1 MYQIRFVLQYA
12 RGKVRRALRNTVSA
26 DGWKQMWSE
35 IESTSR
41 LIDQGVQDRLGVRAL
56 ETWRRVNDIETR
68 AERIESLQQATL
80 AAVQTGN
87 EAQLLLSLP
96 FAGNAIFDSAETL
109 SADAPCLP
117 GTQRRIL
124 SEIQDWA
131 ENPNG
136 EVIFWLHGM
145 AGTGKTSVALTVAN
159 ALNEREPFTAG
170 RTPPSTAFLG
180 ASFFFKQGDATR
192 NNTATFFPTLAR
204 CLAEVFPDFKSHIVS
219 AINERLAIGTK
230 APSQQLRHLIVEPLS
245 VLDEETYLPVRLVVV
260 VDALDECLEQEE
272 AKVLLEMLATLEH
285 LHQVQLRL
293 LITSRRDKH
302 LVGGFERLP
311 SVLYRPVLLDKVQTS
326 TEKNGST
333 DDITFYLSY
342 TLAKIAEK
350 HGVSQNWIDEA
361 DVHKLSQKADGL
373 FIYAAT
379 ACRFLDAEDFA
390 DEEARL
396 ERLEQIFEDDGEVKG
411 PQQKVDEIYLKVL
424 SFPHLA
430 SSTKKTRKRVYSRT
444 GTILGFLAVLFEPVS
459 VSSLGVFVSLPKET
473 LDDILRQLNSIV
485 SVPQDEKS
493 PLGLVHLSFRDF
505 ILNEERSK
513 QLQFRIE
520 ETAMHRK
527 VLRRC
532 LDIMS
537 SELFQDIC
545 KVILPAKL
553 ASEVPRR
560 QIEQNIPQHL
570 RYACRYWIDHL
581 AKLDQDGRLEN
592 ELQDNGEIHA
602 FLKERF
608 LYWLEAMSFIGE
620 TPTTITMINKL
631 QGMINPADSPGL
643 FSFAYDA
650 RRFVLANRWVIDH
663 APLQIYASALIFSPQ
678 NSVIRSQFTDLMP
691 PWITQKP
698 ITEENWTPLITTLGG
713 QASVYY
719 CIAFS
724 PTEDLL
730 ASVSSNGTAS
740 LWDYITGT
748 ERFKFEGRGPREAH
762 CVSFSADGKRIAIGL
777 DNGSLQVRE
786 FAKGKVIELRGHG
799 ESISHVAFS
808 PRDHRILAS
817 VGTRGTRLIWNVDK
831 RRIIHKCRYSGEEF
845 GEPVSFSGDGS
856 LVYFAGQGGGG
867 PPVLMSVETGD
878 CIEMPETGEDDDI
891 LTTTFSIDGQTVATA
906 TKEAVTIK
914 DLSTGIQRFQGPSKD
929 VTQMA
934 FSPDGKVLALVIGQS
949 DVELHDVK
957 KWAVIGSFHTTRY
970 VEHIAF
976 CRDGNTIAIYGGAGL
991 QLWDTS
997 SVIDG
1002 LPVEEPTS
1010 FEDLMFLPNS
1020 DSQVLG
1026 HSADGARVLDASG
1039 GHVKSRPLDLD
1050 LVRQARTSPDK
1061 RFVAMSGPRTQLW
1074 DSSMSK
1080 LLFETDESDYV
1091 VFSQDGTRMVLPD
1104 YRSGCNL
1111 RVFDTKTFE
1120 ETWELSLSDN
1130 VWLATF
1136 EISPN
1141 GQFIGSWSNIGLS
1154 YQFQLWDLATQKSK
1168 LLLAPEDLSDPS
1180 GIIFSPDSQL
1190 VAPMWLSSDLRSV
1203 TVKLIEVA
1211 TGRDRGSI
1219 SHTNSSCLKPVF
1231 HNDNQLFVSVKDENF
1246 ITGWDT
1252 KHLSEKFF
1260 LEGIDKR
1267 FAKVSWDLIITPR
1280 GQLVAV
1286 RNGHD
1291 ENLDFMIIHQWEIS
1305 TGKEIG
1311 RYRIEGW
1318 LPQLELSDDGRYLT
1332 GPRGRLPLSPSPI
1345 TSGEKAYS
1353 GEFQKD
1359 WQDLLYLGE
1368 RWVFQGLT
1376 RLVWLPPQHQEN
1388 QGRRGAARGE
1398 TVALGGSDGGVRI
1411 IKFDLAKT
1419 PLVTGRIYAD

>member
-80 AAVQTGN
+80 AAV
-87 EAQLLLSLP
+87 
-96 FAGNAIFDSAETL
+96 
-109 SADAPCLP
+109 
-117 GTQRRIL
+117 
-124 SEIQDWA
+124 
-131 ENPNG
+131 
-136 EVIFWLHGM
+136 
-145 AGTGKTSVALTVAN
+145 
-159 ALNEREPFTAG
+159 
-170 RTPPSTAFLG
+170 
-180 ASFFFKQGDATR
+180 
-192 NNTATFFPTLAR
+192 
-204 CLAEVFPDFKSHIVS
+204 
-219 AINERLAIGTK
+219 
-230 APSQQLRHLIVEPLS
+230 QLRHLIVEPLS

-631 QGMINPADSPGL
+631 QGMINVS
-643 FSFAYDA
+643 Y
-650 RRFVLANRWVIDH
+650 I
-663 APLQIYASALIFSPQ
+663 PLR
-678 NSVIRSQFTDLMP
+678 VIR
-691 PWITQKP
+691 
-698 ITEENWTPLITTLGG
+698 
-713 QASVYY
+713 
-719 CIAFS
+719 
-724 PTEDLL
+724 
-730 ASVSSNGTAS
+730 
-740 LWDYITGT
+740 
-748 ERFKFEGRGPREAH
+748 
-762 CVSFSADGKRIAIGL
+762 
-777 DNGSLQVRE
+777 
-786 FAKGKVIELRGHG
+786 
-799 ESISHVAFS
+799 
-808 PRDHRILAS
+808 
-817 VGTRGTRLIWNVDK
+817 
-831 RRIIHKCRYSGEEF
+831 
-845 GEPVSFSGDGS
+845 
-856 LVYFAGQGGGG
+856 
-867 PPVLMSVETGD
+867 
-878 CIEMPETGEDDDI
+878 
-891 LTTTFSIDGQTVATA
+891 
-906 TKEAVTIK
+906 
-914 DLSTGIQRFQGPSKD
+914 
-929 VTQMA
+929 
-934 FSPDGKVLALVIGQS
+934 
-949 DVELHDVK
+949 
-957 KWAVIGSFHTTRY
+957 
-970 VEHIAF
+970 
-976 CRDGNTIAIYGGAGL
+976 
-991 QLWDTS
+991 
-997 SVIDG
+997 
-1002 LPVEEPTS
+1002 
-1010 FEDLMFLPNS
+1010 
-1020 DSQVLG
+1020 
-1026 HSADGARVLDASG
+1026 
-1039 GHVKSRPLDLD
+1039 
-1050 LVRQARTSPDK
+1050 
-1061 RFVAMSGPRTQLW
+1061 
-1074 DSSMSK
+1074 
-1080 LLFETDESDYV
+1080 
-1091 VFSQDGTRMVLPD
+1091 
-1104 YRSGCNL
+1104 
-1111 RVFDTKTFE
+1111 
-1120 ETWELSLSDN
+1120 
-1130 VWLATF
+1130 
-1136 EISPN
+1136 
-1141 GQFIGSWSNIGLS
+1141 
-1154 YQFQLWDLATQKSK
+1154 
-1168 LLLAPEDLSDPS
+1168 
-1180 GIIFSPDSQL
+1180 
-1190 VAPMWLSSDLRSV
+1190 
-1203 TVKLIEVA
+1203 
-1211 TGRDRGSI
+1211 
-1219 SHTNSSCLKPVF
+1219 
-1231 HNDNQLFVSVKDENF
+1231 
-1246 ITGWDT
+1246 
-1252 KHLSEKFF
+1252 
-1260 LEGIDKR
+1260 
-1267 FAKVSWDLIITPR
+1267 
-1280 GQLVAV
+1280 
-1286 RNGHD
+1286 
-1291 ENLDFMIIHQWEIS
+1291 
-1305 TGKEIG
+1305 
-1311 RYRIEGW
+1311 
-1318 LPQLELSDDGRYLT
+1318 
-1332 GPRGRLPLSPSPI
+1332 
-1345 TSGEKAYS
+1345 
-1353 GEFQKD
+1353 
-1359 WQDLLYLGE
+1359 
-1368 RWVFQGLT
+1368 
-1376 RLVWLPPQHQEN
+1376 
-1388 QGRRGAARGE
+1388 
-1398 TVALGGSDGGVRI
+1398 
-1411 IKFDLAKT
+1411 
-1419 PLVTGRIYAD
+1419 